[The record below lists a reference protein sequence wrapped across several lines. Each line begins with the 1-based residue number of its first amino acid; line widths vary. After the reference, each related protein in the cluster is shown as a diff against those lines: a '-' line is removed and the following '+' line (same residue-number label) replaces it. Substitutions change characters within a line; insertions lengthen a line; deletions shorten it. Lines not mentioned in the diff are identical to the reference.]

1 MFAMSN
7 QPELLSALSE
17 RRAKRAFSPAAVP
30 AALQEVLWRA
40 FSVAPSRG
48 NTQAARLLVAED
60 NPTHA
65 AVVAALSEGN
75 RVWGA
80 EAPLFVAITTRPDA
94 DALAKPG
101 TVGRDAWSFDAG
113 IATGNLLAQ
122 ATALNL
128 VAHPVA
134 GFDEAGV
141 RAAFGAPN
149 DLRVLAVVAI
159 GIPGE
164 VESLPEDLQ
173 ERETA
178 PQSRIPLDVLVAS
191 EQWTDRNALTAR
203 ELREKL

>member
-1 MFAMSN
+1 M
-7 QPELLSALSE
+7 
-17 RRAKRAFSPAAVP
+17 
-30 AALQEVLWRA
+30 
-40 FSVAPSRG
+40 
-48 NTQAARLLVAED
+48 
-60 NPTHA
+60 
-65 AVVAALSEGN
+65 VAALSEGN

-134 GFDEAGV
+134 GFDEASV
-141 RAAFGAPN
+141 RAAFGAPD

-164 VESLPEDLQ
+164 VESLPDDLQ
-173 ERETA
+173 ARETA
-178 PQSRIPLDVLVAS
+178 PQWRIPIDVLVAS
-191 EQWTDRNALTAR
+191 ESWSERNGLSAR
-203 ELREKL
+203 ELRPS